1 MRPKRGSSVR
11 TTGPTTRIRSVS
23 VWPHATAST
32 TSTSTARTAPRSSP
46 TFGQA
51 SEPTWH
57 LDDQANDRVRRGELT
72 TEASFVRREVG
83 QEVLVDQPERITG
96 QLARQRSEEPEQ
108 LTEGGLLKS
117 LIATGA
123 GRHGVRGW
131 RLRRLSSP
139 RRSPCQGSRP
149 PAARRD
155 LTAWPRPGRTGLSEL
170 DSRRP

>member
-1 MRPKRGSSVR
+1 M
-11 TTGPTTRIRSVS
+11 S
-23 VWPHATAST
+23 VWPPATAST

-117 LIATGA
+117 LIATGQDVTEF
-123 GRHGVRGW
+123 GVGGFDGFH
-131 RLRRLSSP
+131 RLVDRLAKVLALRQP
-139 RRSPCQGSRP
+139 
-149 PAARRD
+149 D
-155 LTAWPRPGRTGLSEL
+155 ET
-170 DSRRP
+170 